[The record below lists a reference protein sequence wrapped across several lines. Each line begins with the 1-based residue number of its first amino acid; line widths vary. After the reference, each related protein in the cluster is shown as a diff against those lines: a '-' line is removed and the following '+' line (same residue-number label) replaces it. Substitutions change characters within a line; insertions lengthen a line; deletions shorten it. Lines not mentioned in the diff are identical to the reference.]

1 MKNLI
6 EEIEKL
12 KVSESF
18 GNSEY
23 SFGLLEGKN
32 KGINECL
39 KILNQ
44 YNTIT
49 APKSIK
55 LSEIVENLNDFYC
68 PKKKIKVYEEKD
80 EDGYVEKI
88 IDANL
93 LGDVQNLCN
102 LHIRIFDKKIMY
114 MHIKPFAIDWFK
126 WLYTLWIAG
135 TEIIDDLK
143 EVE

>member
-39 KILNQ
+39 EILNQ
-44 YNTIT
+44 YNIIT
-49 APKSIK
+49 VPKTIK
-55 LSEIVENLNDFYC
+55 LSEIVSKLEEIILGTNH
-68 PKKKIKVYEEKD
+68 KVYIRRYYKEIIIYNKNSISSFI
-80 EDGYVEKI
+80 EDICNINSTGKI
-88 IDANL
+88 VWINETYL
-93 LGDVQNLCN
+93 LESC
-102 LHIRIFDKKIMY
+102 
-114 MHIKPFAIDWFK
+114 K
-126 WLYTLWIAG
+126 WIYALWIAG
-135 TEIIDDLK
+135 TIIEDDLK
-143 EVE
+143 EVEGC